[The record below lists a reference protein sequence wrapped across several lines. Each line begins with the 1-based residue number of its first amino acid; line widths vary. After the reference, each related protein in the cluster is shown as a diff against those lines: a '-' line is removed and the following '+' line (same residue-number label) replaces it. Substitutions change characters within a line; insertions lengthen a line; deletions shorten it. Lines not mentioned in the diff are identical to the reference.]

1 MRNGVFLSSTS
12 KATSKGESRLKINQ
26 HHYIERDTGQVC
38 SERPI
43 GDWIVNYL
51 YSKKREEVPFVYQ
64 LLGSQWFSGF
74 LGWVNYDF
82 PLGQSISGIRRFLK
96 NCAIDLSE
104 CLDKPEE
111 LDSARKV
118 FERRIRYWQ
127 WRPMSD
133 RSVGGCFPLRFA
145 TSNRLLQRY
154 VYTFS
159 EGKILRVRGTPR
171 FEQDSLA
178 PRVSRR

>member
-1 MRNGVFLSSTS
+1 MHKNTETSFSSVAPARRNRYGANS
-12 KATSKGESRLKINQ
+12 SKGDLTLKINQ

-51 YSKKREEVPFVYQ
+51 YSKKREDVPFVYQ

-96 NCAIDLSE
+96 NCAFR
-104 CLDKPEE
+104 C
-111 LDSARKV
+111 
-118 FERRIRYWQ
+118 
-127 WRPMSD
+127 
-133 RSVGGCFPLRFA
+133 
-145 TSNRLLQRY
+145 
-154 VYTFS
+154 
-159 EGKILRVRGTPR
+159 
-171 FEQDSLA
+171 
-178 PRVSRR
+178 